1 MLWDGVSQ
9 CIIYM
14 HRGTLPLTKLFRIS
28 IYVYFIGMCLLR
40 SNCFK
45 IFHSFS
51 WSLLLWILMQYFQTF
66 LSSYTYSNIF
76 PPNSIKFVQIWA
88 TLTWAIGS
96 DGLQHTVDNP
106 SLRNWERRLSAVRK
120 FTKLI
125 MLRLVSRFP
134 QFTLSSALIN
144 HARFYLCFRKKK
156 KLCWKKY
163 RFPWNIQLWILP
175 IIKFQSRWW

>member
-1 MLWDGVSQ
+1 MLWDGISQ

-14 HRGTLPLTKLFRIS
+14 HRGTLLLTKLFRIS

-51 WSLLLWILMQYFQTF
+51 WSFLLWILMQYFQTF

-76 PPNSIKFVQIWA
+76 ASNSIKFVQIWA

-96 DGLQHTVDNP
+96 DGLQHIVDNP

-144 HARFYLCFRKKK
+144 HASFYLCFRKKETLLK
-156 KLCWKKY
+156 
-163 RFPWNIQLWILP
+163 NV
-175 IIKFQSRWW
+175 